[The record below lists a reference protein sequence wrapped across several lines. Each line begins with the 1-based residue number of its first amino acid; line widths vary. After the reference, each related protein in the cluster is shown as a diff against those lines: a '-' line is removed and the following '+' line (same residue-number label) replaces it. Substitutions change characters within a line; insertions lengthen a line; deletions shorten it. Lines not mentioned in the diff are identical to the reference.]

1 MNIQEG
7 DPVVLNV
14 ETKDGK
20 KKFRSRIIKIYVSGF
35 VITEPLYM
43 GKPLELE
50 PGWRIEGSVIKK
62 DAVYTFVSIVLYS
75 EIINAKKYLII
86 AWPDEWGRI
95 QRRSDVRL
103 ETRIPVE
110 IWSEEEVAGRKF
122 VRLIEGHTRDLSA
135 GGAKIETK
143 EKVKNEQ
150 VSIIL
155 FLPNKK
161 INLPAQVLRSG
172 TFVSIDSKT
181 RRTTLLNWIS
191 LKFLAI
197 TEEEKQTILR
207 FIFQKQQEL
216 RFKGLI

>member
-1 MNIQEG
+1 MHIQEG

-14 ETKDGK
+14 ETSEGR

-43 GKPLELE
+43 GRSLELE

-62 DAVYTFVSIVLYS
+62 DAVYTFTSIVLYT
-75 EIINAKKYLII
+75 EIVNAKKLLII
-86 AWPDEWGRI
+86 SWPEEWGRI
-95 QRRSDVRL
+95 QRRSDFRL

-110 IWSEEEVAGRKF
+110 VWSEEEVAGRKF
-122 VRLIEGHTRDLSA
+122 VRLIEGQTRDLSA

-143 EKVKNEQ
+143 EKIKNEQ

-161 INLPAQVLRSG
+161 INLPARVLRSG
-172 TFVSIDSKT
+172 TFVSIESRT
-181 RRTTLLNWIS
+181 RRTNLLNWSS

-197 TEEEKQTILR
+197 PEEEKQTILR